1 MQSSVVVT
9 LADPDYPSR
18 LAASPGAPIR
28 LYRRG
33 ALPVADLAVAVV
45 GARAARGHSVALA
58 RSIAADLARAGA
70 VIVSGGAIGVDSAA
84 HRGALDAGGKTV
96 AVLAGGLDSPYPER
110 NRPLFTEIVAQ
121 GGALLSSQ
129 PPGAPPLRG
138 TFVRRNRMIA
148 ALCDAVLV
156 IEAEPSSGS
165 LYTASAALELDRVL
179 GAAPGSPG
187 CEVLLAR
194 GAALVE
200 SADDLLAALQ
210 GVPRRPSAQLPEAGS
225 REAEA
230 LAALDPRRPSSG
242 EAVAERCGM
251 ALREA
256 TRALTGLELEGLALL
271 QPGQTYVRSPLAEQ
285 LMQG

>member
-33 ALPVADLAVAVV
+33 ALPVADLAIAVV
-45 GARAARGHSVALA
+45 GARAARGHAVALA
-58 RSIAADLARAGA
+58 RGIAADLARAGA

-84 HRGALDAGGKTV
+84 HQGALDAGGTTV

-110 NRPLFTEIVAQ
+110 NRPLFGDILAR
-121 GGALLSSQ
+121 GGALVSLQ
-129 PPGAPPLRG
+129 PGGAPPQRG

-156 IEAEPSSGS
+156 IEAQPSSGS
-165 LYTASAALELDRVL
+165 LYTAAAALELGRVL
-179 GAAPGSPG
+179 CAAPGSPG
-187 CEVLLAR
+187 CERLLAG

-200 SADDLLAALQ
+200 SADDVLAALQ

-225 REAEA
+225 READA
-230 LAALDPRRPSSG
+230 LAALDPRQPSSG
-242 EAVAERCGM
+242 EAVAARCGM
-251 ALREA
+251 GIREA
-256 TRALTGLELEGLALL
+256 NRALTGLELEGLAILG
-271 QPGQTYVRSPLAEQ
+271 PGQTYVRSPLAEQ

>member
-1 MQSSVVVT
+1 M
-9 LADPDYPSR
+9 
-18 LAASPGAPIR
+18 PGAPVR

-33 ALPVADLAVAVV
+33 PLPSSELAVAVV

-84 HRGALDAGGKTV
+84 HQGALDGGGKTV
-96 AVLAGGLDSPYPER
+96 AVLAGGLEAPYPER
-110 NRPLFTEIVAQ
+110 NRPLFAEIVRR
-121 GGALLSSQ
+121 GGALVSGQ
-129 PPGAPPLRG
+129 PRGTPPLRG
-138 TFVRRNRMIA
+138 AFVRRNQMIA
-148 ALCDAVLV
+148 GMVDAVVV
-156 IEAEPSSGS
+156 IEAQPASGS
-165 LYTASAALELDRVL
+165 LHTAAAALTLGRVL

-200 SADDLLAALQ
+200 SGEDVLAALR
-210 GVPRRPSAQLPEAGS
+210 GEPRRPVAHLPEAGS
-225 REAEA
+225 REE
-230 LAALDPRRPSSG
+230 AALMALDTRAPRSG
-242 EAVAERCGM
+242 AAIAERCGM
-251 ALREA
+251 ELREA